1 MTNVIVIE
9 RDGTLVVDSRLIAD
23 RLAIAHKNLLATLDK
38 YKQRTESAFGEIA
51 FETRKSERGKPERLA
66 WLTEEQATFLMTL
79 SRNTDKV
86 VQCKLEL
93 VEAFA
98 KAKRVI
104 EQVIP
109 AQSNRIRE
117 LELELELARAR
128 DSAARSEDAAAQ
140 SQQRLLAVSQA
151 IATLHGSGMVALI
164 LGKPDAVVERVTQ
177 VEKTILCNER
187 GQPIKSYTGLSKT
200 RLAKRYGM
208 KKASDVVIWLESIGK
223 ADLLQS
229 GLTAAPCQYLPLEY
243 LSELDR
249 LWTMKQGHRQR
260 LLGE

>member
-109 AQSNRIRE
+109 AQAQEIER
-117 LELELELARAR
+117 LKLELELARAR

-177 VEKTILCNER
+177 VETTILCNER

-208 KKASDVVIWLESIGK
+208 KKAADVVTWLESIGRI
-223 ADLLQS
+223 DFLQS
-229 GLTAAPCQYLPLEY
+229 ALTTTPCQYVPIELIP
-243 LSELDR
+243 ELDR
-249 LWTMKQGHRQR
+249 LWASKEGSRQR